1 MAVRFHLSDEVTA
14 ATADRIDVQDRVSVP
29 DGRNGSVIGFFMRDP
44 MTVLVAFEP
53 GDVREFSPA
62 DLQRL

>member
-1 MAVRFHLSDEVTA
+1 MAVRSHLGDDVTA
-14 ATADRIDVQDRVSVP
+14 PTSEHVDVQDRVSVP
-29 DGRNGSVIGFFMRDP
+29 DGRIGSVIGFFMRDP

-53 GDVREFSPA
+53 GDVCEFSPA